1 MISVRAAVMTKPFSI
16 VFQDVPRPEPADHEV
31 LVKVKAAGICGSD
44 VHFYDGSNPY
54 GRYPQIFGHELS
66 GVIEKTGAAVTQRSP
81 GERVAIEPAI
91 PCGSCYPCRKGR
103 TNACVNID
111 MIGSVR
117 KGGFADFI
125 AIPETHVHPI
135 PDDMDFATGA
145 LCEPF
150 AIGAQAIE
158 RADVQDGEAVVILGM
173 GPIGLTI
180 LAQIK
185 KRFQVAVIAVDPV
198 RERLKL
204 AEAFGA
210 DAVIQPA
217 EVNAEEAISKLTNG
231 EGAGIVIEAAGVP
244 ATIEQSIRLAA
255 AGGKIVIVG
264 LTGEYVTIP
273 GLLLT
278 KKDIDIHGTRHSIG
292 QFPEVIRFLHENSN
306 IAESFITEVMPFTEI
321 EAALQKAKNC
331 PDQVT
336 KMILSY

>member
-1 MISVRAAVMTKPFSI
+1 MRAAVMTKPFSI
-16 VFQDVPRPEPADHEV
+16 VFQDVPCPEPAAHEV

-44 VHFYDGSNPY
+44 VHFYDGSNPF

-66 GVIEKTGAAVTQRSP
+66 GVIEKTGTAVKERAP

-91 PCGSCYPCRKGR
+91 SCGSCYPCRKGR

-125 AIPETHVHPI
+125 AVPETHVHPI

-150 AIGAQAIE
+150 AIGAQAIK
-158 RADVQDGEAVVILGM
+158 RADVQDGETIVILGL

-185 KRFQVAVIAVDPV
+185 KRFQADVIAVDPV
-198 RERLKL
+198 RKRLKL
-204 AEAFGA
+204 AESFGA
-210 DAVIQPA
+210 DAAIQPA
-217 EVNAEEAISKLTNG
+217 DVNAEEEILKLTNG

-244 ATIEQSIRLAA
+244 ATIEQSILLAA

-264 LTGEYVTIP
+264 LTG
-273 GLLLT
+273 
-278 KKDIDIHGTRHSIG
+278 
-292 QFPEVIRFLHENSN
+292 
-306 IAESFITEVMPFTEI
+306 
-321 EAALQKAKNC
+321 
-331 PDQVT
+331 
-336 KMILSY
+336 